1 MASVF
6 RSAFSVARVAR
17 PQTSRAFSVNTV
29 ARKDLVQAIYVQE
42 LKGYKAPIVAKDA
55 HVGNVKEFSAPSSP
69 TPPSLPTDLA
79 SELAAYEQSEP
90 TIAEVTQASATPAD
104 AESGAGGADAFLA
117 YLEADIPKAEAHH

>member
-6 RSAFSVARVAR
+6 RSAFSARVAR

-42 LKGYKAPIVAKDA
+42 LKGYKAPIAKDA